1 MITTTGNWQDALEP
15 IARKNFQLGFREK
28 PAERD
33 MIFDVPSRKAKLIET
48 YLELG
53 DIGSMGSL
61 TGDVEYET
69 IEQGYKMTIEQNE
82 MAKGIKIQ
90 RKFAETDQLDVVE
103 GLPKLLGL
111 AARRK
116 MASDTFA
123 LFNNA
128 FNTTI
133 TTIDALQLCS
143 TAHTSNQSG
152 ISTTQSNKGTSAA
165 SAPNLEAARRAMK
178 IYMTNKDQL
187 FEVNPDMIICPRA
200 LEETFY
206 EIIKSSGKVDTANN
220 NTNFHKGKYKLLV
233 SDWLDDSNNWFVV
246 DSELMKMFNV
256 WNNVVPLEFG
266 QAKDFDGFTAKYAAY
281 MFYGFG
287 TRDWRWIYGNEVS

>member
-1 MITTTGNWQDALEP
+1 MITTGNWQEALEP

-33 MIFDVPSRKAKLIET
+33 MLFDVKKTSKLDET

-53 DIGSMGSL
+53 DIGSMNDF
-61 TGDVEYET
+61 TGDLEYDDVS
-69 IEQGYKMTIEQNE
+69 QGYKMTVTQSEL
-82 MAKGIKIQ
+82 AKGIKVQ

-103 GLPKLLGL
+103 GLPRMLGL
-111 AARRK
+111 SARRR
-116 MASDTFA
+116 MAVDTFA
-123 LFNNA
+123 FLNNA
-128 FNTTI
+128 FNTSL

-143 TAHTSNQSG
+143 TAHTSNQDG
-152 ISTTQSNKGTSAA
+152 VATTQSNKGSSAA
-165 SAPNLEAARRAMK
+165 SPVALEAARQAMMRF
-178 IYMTNKDQL
+178 MTNRDNL
-187 FEVNPDMIICPRA
+187 FEVKPDMIICPRA

-220 NTNFHKGKYKLLV
+220 NRNFHMGKYKLLV
-233 SDWLDDSNNWFVV
+233 SDWLDDDNNWFVV

-281 MFYGFG
+281 MFYGYG
-287 TRDWRWIYGNEVS
+287 SRDWRFIYGSEVA